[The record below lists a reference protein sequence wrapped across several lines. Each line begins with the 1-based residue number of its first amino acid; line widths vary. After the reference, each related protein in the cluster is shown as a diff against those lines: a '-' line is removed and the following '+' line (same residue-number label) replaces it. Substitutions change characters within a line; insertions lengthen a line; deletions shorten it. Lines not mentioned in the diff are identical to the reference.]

1 MHRQYRKQQ
10 ADMTDWVWYFL
21 VPSASYLLYVASG
34 VALLQGVSHALNAL
48 AGASVLLLIVGIRN
62 AWDLVVWFVLRK
74 RDTPK
79 PSHPREPGAAGPTG

>member
-34 VALLQGVSHALNAL
+34 VALPKGASNALNTWR
-48 AGASVLLLIVGIRN
+48 GPASC
-62 AWDLVVWFVLRK
+62 
-74 RDTPK
+74 
-79 PSHPREPGAAGPTG
+79 SS